1 MLPAL
6 SRRRVGTLSRPTTA
20 GSEVAVIPH
29 QSVCFRPRPAR
40 VSLAAAGVL
49 LVLLLTA
56 CGSSQKVN
64 PAASYTE
71 QYRLGQY
78 AEAYNSAS
86 NVYLSA
92 GGPGGK
98 SRDDAALIAGLSAQ
112 AMNRNDDAD
121 RWLNLVVRSSNREV
135 SGRASAALGLIAQEK
150 KQHDEAVRLLTNAG
164 EKLGGDDAARAF
176 MYAGDS
182 ARALRNPQDAQSLY
196 KRAQDR
202 ADRDPELKS
211 MISTRLIGGG
221 PAPEQVGNTPGGT
234 RGTIANPGPRTSS
247 PSITGPGSPQPWNAA
262 TGAYTLQVG
271 AFSTIQR
278 ANLHADTVKVRA
290 NTLGFGVPRVVTT
303 SDRTGKPLYAVRIGR
318 FPSLNDAD
326 RARRSFGTD
335 ARVIHAPGE

>member
-6 SRRRVGTLSRPTTA
+6 SGRCVGMLSRPTTA
-20 GSEVAVIPH
+20 GSEVAVIQHRTVRYLP
-29 QSVCFRPRPAR
+29 CA
-40 VSLAAAGVL
+40 AAIAAGVL
-49 LVLLLTA
+49 FAVLLGG

-64 PAASYTE
+64 PGASYTE

-78 AEAYNSAS
+78 REAYSSAS
-86 NVYLSA
+86 NAYLSA

-150 KQHDEAVRLLTNAG
+150 KQHDEAVRLLTSAG

-182 ARALRNPQDAQSLY
+182 ARALRKPQDAQELY
-196 KRAQDR
+196 KRAQER

-211 MISTRLIGGG
+211 MISTRLVGGG
-221 PAPEQVGNTPGGT
+221 PAPDQVGNT
-234 RGTIANPGPRTSS
+234 RNTISNPGTMPQAPSGTGTS
-247 PSITGPGSPQPWNAA
+247 PSQPWNAA

-271 AFSTIQR
+271 AFSTVQR

-290 NTLGFGVPRVVTT
+290 NTLGLGMPRVVTT
-303 SDRTGKPLYAVRIGR
+303 TDRSGKALYAVRIGR
-318 FPSLNDAD
+318 FPSLNEAD